1 MPSAAKLI
9 ITAPSN
15 TPMAFAS
22 AWIKTQAVFKKYVRC
37 NGRYD
42 TYEMFLSS
50 GLPYHL
56 PFSFDASQ
64 AESFATELRKAG
76 CQVTVVAAS

>member
-1 MPSAAKLI
+1 MPSSAKLI
-9 ITAPSN
+9 ITAPAN
-15 TPMAFAS
+15 TSMAFAS
-22 AWIKTQAVFKKYVRC
+22 AWIKTQSVFKKYVRC

-56 PFSFDASQ
+56 PFSF
-64 AESFATELRKAG
+64 ELSSLKLTPSGTDRPILLPLKR
-76 CQVTVVAAS
+76 TL